1 MIEWFGNIVDAV
13 YTTVAAM
20 WVTIRYW
27 GVSYL
32 DKRRTFTEQFE
43 YPELPLIVEKRFRG
57 FHQYDVTGCIACRAC
72 ARDCPSNC
80 IYIDREKAE
89 GRKGFVAIS
98 FIIDYS
104 KCLMCGICTQ
114 SCPTTQCLTMGTSH
128 DLSCYSRDGCI
139 VDFCRLP
146 GEIAIGQ
153 KLLTPTAVAYSKSI
167 NI

>member
-1 MIEWFGNIVDAV
+1 
-13 YTTVAAM
+13 M
-20 WVTIRYW
+20 WVTLRYW

-32 DKRRTFTEQFE
+32 DKRRTFTELYE

-57 FHQYDVTGCIACRAC
+57 FHQYDVDSCIGCRAC
-72 ARDCPSNC
+72 TRDCPSNC

-89 GRKGFVAIS
+89 GRKGFVATS

-114 SCPTTQCLTMGTSH
+114 SCPTTQSLTMGSSH

-146 GEIAIGQ
+146 VEIATGRKSI
-153 KLLTPTAVAYSKSI
+153 TPTAVASSKSI
-167 NI
+167 KEIPDRQEPANT